1 MEKEVQKLKLNALN
15 IRSILVKR
23 SSDLKK
29 IRTNRKNLDRIT
41 KERQK
46 RTLREKVIE
55 SSRQTTSNIGN
66 AAKNLSSKLM
76 NSKAGG
82 FFKLFLLGVLAN
94 NIGTII
100 DFFRGDIFKKI
111 VSGFKSLIDFFKN
124 LFKNIKNF
132 FSPSSKDLDIPEE
145 LNGENIKELEKVNDE
160 LKNIKE
166 ETDKLNEFSKSA
178 KEKYDNFEKSV
189 NNKNQDFEK
198 NLDVIK
204 SKSPNSEL
212 GSSVVTGELFK
223 NNPFGK
229 KTFADS
235 MNVFGGENN
244 INIEPLSKEDVD
256 LSMKRKTKTK
266 TVLVRQPVLMGEK

>member
-1 MEKEVQKLKLNALN
+1 MEKEVQQLKINASN
-15 IRSILVKR
+15 IRSILVRR

-29 IRTNRKNLDRIT
+29 IRSNRKNLERIT

-55 SSRQTTSNIGN
+55 SSRQTASNIGN

-124 LFKNIKNF
+124 LFKSIKNF
-132 FSPSSKDLDIPEE
+132 FSPSSSDLNIPDE
-145 LNGENIKELEKVNDE
+145 LNDEKIKELEKINDE
-160 LKNIKE
+160 LKGIKKE
-166 ETDKLNEFSKSA
+166 ADKLNEFSKSA
-178 KEKYDNFEKSV
+178 KEKYDNLEKRV
-189 NNKNQDFEK
+189 KGKNQDIEK
-198 NLDVIK
+198 NFEDLRSNAKESNTGLLDSAGEIFK
-204 SKSPNSEL
+204 SN
-212 GSSVVTGELFK
+212 
-223 NNPFGK
+223 
-229 KTFADS
+229 S
-235 MNVFGGENN
+235 MNGSNFVSMNMDGNFEMSN
-244 INIEPLSKEDVD
+244 IKPLKIEDKN

-266 TVLVRQPVLMGEK
+266 TVLVRQPIIMGEK

>member
-1 MEKEVQKLKLNALN
+1 MEKEVQQLKINASN
-15 IRSILVKR
+15 IRSILVRR

-29 IRTNRKNLDRIT
+29 IRSNRKNLERIT

-132 FSPSSKDLDIPEE
+132 FSPSSNDLNIPDE
-145 LNGENIKELEKVNDE
+145 LNDENIKELEKVNDE

-178 KEKYDNFEKSV
+178 KKTYDNFDKSV
-189 NNKNQDFEK
+189 NDKNQNLEK
-198 NLDVIK
+198 NYDVIK

-223 NNPFGK
+223 NNPLGR

-235 MNVFGGENN
+235 MNVLGGVND
-244 INIEPLSKEDVD
+244 INIEPLNKEVID
-256 LSMKRKTKTK
+256 LSMERKTKTK
-266 TVLVRQPVLMGEK
+266 TILVRQPVIMGEK

>member
-1 MEKEVQKLKLNALN
+1 MEKEVQQLKINASN
-15 IRSILVKR
+15 IRSILVRR

-29 IRTNRKNLDRIT
+29 IRSNRKNLERIT

-55 SSRQTTSNIGN
+55 SSRQTASNIGN

-82 FFKLFLLGVLAN
+82 FFKLFLLGVLAS

-132 FSPSSKDLDIPEE
+132 FSPSSNDLNIPDE
-145 LNGENIKELEKVNDE
+145 LNDENIKELEKVNDE

-178 KEKYDNFEKSV
+178 KEKYDNLEKRV
-189 NNKNQDFEK
+189 KGKNQDIEK
-198 NLDVIK
+198 NFEDLRSNAKESNTGLLDSAGEIFK
-204 SKSPNSEL
+204 SN
-212 GSSVVTGELFK
+212 
-223 NNPFGK
+223 
-229 KTFADS
+229 S
-235 MNVFGGENN
+235 MNGSNFVSMNMDGNFEMSN
-244 INIEPLSKEDVD
+244 IKPLKIEDKN

-266 TVLVRQPVLMGEK
+266 TVLVRQPIIMGEK

>member
-29 IRTNRKNLDRIT
+29 IRTNRKNLERIT

-66 AAKNLSSKLM
+66 AAKNLSSKLLK
-76 NSKAGG
+76 SKAGG

-178 KEKYDNFEKSV
+178 KEKYDNFETSV

-198 NLDVIK
+198 NLNVIK

-223 NNPFGK
+223 DNPFGK

-235 MNVFGGENN
+235 MNVFGGGNN
-244 INIEPLSKEDVD
+244 INIEPLNKEDVD

-266 TVLVRQPVLMGEK
+266 TVIVRQPVLMGEK

>member
-29 IRTNRKNLDRIT
+29 IRTNRKNLERIT

-178 KEKYDNFEKSV
+178 KEKYDNFETSV

-212 GSSVVTGELFK
+212 GSSVVTGK
-223 NNPFGK
+223 DNPLGS

-235 MNVFGGENN
+235 MNVLGGVND
-244 INIEPLSKEDVD
+244 INIEPLNKEVID